1 MFKERQMMHEDIIPG
16 SQKSAFVKIINI
28 IKEMVQTEESD
39 SKSVSWSNTTIHS
52 MFELVVHHQLYVYN
66 ATKSSVYSSFY
77 K

>member
-16 SQKSAFVKIINI
+16 SQMSAFIKVCNVFKEIAQIHRNDFKI
-28 IKEMVQTEESD
+28 VD
-39 SKSVSWSNTTIHS
+39 WSNVTILS

-66 ATKSSVYSSFY
+66 ATKSSVYSSIY